1 VHRKK
6 YFDCYV
12 VLLLC
17 VVSGIGHTQRKGK
30 KKTKNCVK
38 KADAAAA
45 ACLVTGEE
53 NG

>member
-1 VHRKK
+1 MSSSS
-6 YFDCYV
+6 C
-12 VLLLC
+12 VLFPE
-17 VVSGIGHTQRKGK
+17 SATHKEKEK

>member
-1 VHRKK
+1 MSSSS
-6 YFDCYV
+6 
-12 VLLLC
+12 LC
-17 VVSGIGHTQRKGK
+17 VVSGIGRTQRKG

-45 ACLVTGEE
+45 AAACLVTGEE